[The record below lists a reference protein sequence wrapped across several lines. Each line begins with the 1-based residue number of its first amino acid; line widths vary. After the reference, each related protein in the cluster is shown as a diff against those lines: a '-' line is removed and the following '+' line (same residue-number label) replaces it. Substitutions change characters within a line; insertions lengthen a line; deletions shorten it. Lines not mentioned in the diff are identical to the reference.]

1 MENANDFERF
11 VLYRTEEALQMD
23 SRGLEWNIQEKS
35 ELLQNQYINEILYR
49 ALNSTQPWNDFSFID
64 ASGIKEF
71 FYSNALACAL
81 VTFGYLS
88 SENTTL
94 EEIMCDPKKHE
105 VAEKNKAI
113 KEDAEEFRKKC
124 QKLYEK
130 RKVWQEEF
138 KEKHNIKEWY
148 IEIKEMEEKI
158 KIEEKAVK
166 TETDKKKIKADNNK
180 LDEMKSYAEAI
191 ERKLAN
197 YAEIIKCPYT
207 YIPLK
212 GKIKNFLAPLTR
224 KIVYEVAEK
233 KYAEIFDYK
242 MIRLHELYT
251 SYLDGRRPLRD
262 RDEWLDDEGEDDVQ
276 RQRKSQLI
284 KLYSDFCNE
293 LVRIGNERDGYETCS
308 EYVMNEFAK
317 ELIYHSRAIIEFEN
331 FVGLIKAIPYRGNAN
346 LRDVLENEFYRREN
360 IMRFKCSA
368 PVLFYS
374 DEMIYEKSNICMPEY
389 IAFLKRTVVEIYVLA
404 GKKTDNAYSLV
415 ENYVNKKGAEYFK
428 LENLKLWDS
437 PSDQKDCRISS
448 IESVLYAISP
458 RAIYTEGEDLLKKC
472 ALLL

>member
-1 MENANDFERF
+1 MENENGFERF
-11 VLYRTEEALQMD
+11 VLYQTEEALQLD
-23 SRGLEWNIQEKS
+23 SRGLEWHIQEKS
-35 ELLQNQYINEILYR
+35 ELSQNQYINEILYR

-64 ASGIKEF
+64 AIGIKEF

-88 SENTTL
+88 SESTTL

-113 KEDAEEFRKKC
+113 KKDAEEFRKKC
-124 QKLYEK
+124 QKLYGK

-138 KEKHNIKEWY
+138 KEKYNIKEWY

-158 KIEEKAVK
+158 EIEEKAVK
-166 TETDKKKIKADNNK
+166 TEKDKKKIKADNNK
-180 LDEMKSYAEAI
+180 LYEMKSYAEAI

-224 KIVYEVAEK
+224 KIVYDFLEK
-233 KYAEIFDYK
+233 KYSETFDYK

-251 SYLDGRRPLRD
+251 SYLDGRGPWKD
-262 RDEWLDDEGEDDVQ
+262 RDEWLDDEGEDDTQ

-293 LVRIGNERDGYETCS
+293 LVRIENERDAYETCS

-331 FVGLIKAIPYRGNAN
+331 FVTLIKNFPYRENAD
-346 LRDVLENEFYRREN
+346 LQGVVKDEFERREN
-360 IMRFKCSA
+360 NMRFKCSA
-368 PVLFYS
+368 PVLFYA
-374 DEMIYEKSNICMPEY
+374 DGLIYEKCNIYMPEY

-404 GKKTDNAYSLV
+404 GKKADNAYSLV

-428 LENLKLWDS
+428 LKNLKLWDS

-458 RAIYTEGEDLLKKC
+458 QEIYTEGEDLLKIN

>member
-35 ELLQNQYINEILYR
+35 ERLQNQYINEILYR
-49 ALNSTQPWNDFSFID
+49 ALNSTQPWNDFSFIN
-64 ASGIKEF
+64 AMELKEF

-94 EEIMCDPKKHE
+94 EEIMCDPKK
-105 VAEKNKAI
+105 N
-113 KEDAEEFRKKC
+113 
-124 QKLYEK
+124 
-130 RKVWQEEF
+130 
-138 KEKHNIKEWY
+138 
-148 IEIKEMEEKI
+148 
-158 KIEEKAVK
+158 
-166 TETDKKKIKADNNK
+166 
-180 LDEMKSYAEAI
+180 
-191 ERKLAN
+191 
-197 YAEIIKCPYT
+197 
-207 YIPLK
+207 
-212 GKIKNFLAPLTR
+212 
-224 KIVYEVAEK
+224 EVAEK

-331 FVGLIKAIPYRGNAN
+331 FVGLIKAIPYRENAN

-374 DEMIYEKSNICMPEY
+374 DGMIYEKSNICMPEY

-458 RAIYTEGEDLLKKC
+458 RAIYTEGEDLLKIS

>member
-1 MENANDFERF
+1 MKDYNYMENANDFERF

-284 KLYSDFCNE
+284 KL
-293 LVRIGNERDGYETCS
+293 
-308 EYVMNEFAK
+308 
-317 ELIYHSRAIIEFEN
+317 
-331 FVGLIKAIPYRGNAN
+331 
-346 LRDVLENEFYRREN
+346 
-360 IMRFKCSA
+360 
-368 PVLFYS
+368 
-374 DEMIYEKSNICMPEY
+374 
-389 IAFLKRTVVEIYVLA
+389 
-404 GKKTDNAYSLV
+404 
-415 ENYVNKKGAEYFK
+415 
-428 LENLKLWDS
+428 
-437 PSDQKDCRISS
+437 
-448 IESVLYAISP
+448 SVLYAISP
-458 RAIYTEGEDLLKKC
+458 RAIYTEGEDLLKIC

>member
-1 MENANDFERF
+1 MENANGFEQF
-11 VLYRTEEALQMD
+11 VLYRTEEALQLD
-23 SRGLEWNIQEKS
+23 SKGLEWHIQEKS
-35 ELLQNQYINEILYR
+35 ELSRNQYINEILYR

-64 ASGIKEF
+64 ATGIKEF

-88 SENTTL
+88 SESTTL

-105 VAEKNKAI
+105 VVEKNKAI
-113 KEDAEEFRKKC
+113 KKDAEEFRKKC

-138 KEKHNIKEWY
+138 KEKYNIKEWY
-148 IEIKEMEEKI
+148 IEIEEMEKKVE
-158 KIEEKAVK
+158 IERK
-166 TETDKKKIKADNNK
+166 TEKTKKDKDVRKKDEKK
-180 LDEMKSYAEAI
+180 LYEMKSYAKAI
-191 ERKLAN
+191 ERKLEN
-197 YAEIIKCPYT
+197 YAEMVKCPYT

-212 GKIKNFLAPLTR
+212 EEIKNFLAPLTR
-224 KIVYEVAEK
+224 KIVYDFLEK
-233 KYAEIFDYK
+233 KYSETFDYK

-251 SYLDGRRPLRD
+251 SYLDGRRPWKD
-262 RDEWLDDEGEDDVQ
+262 RDEWLDDEGEDDTQ

-293 LVRIGNERDGYETCS
+293 LVRIENERDAYETCS

-331 FVGLIKAIPYRGNAN
+331 FVTLIKNFPYRENAD
-346 LRDVLENEFYRREN
+346 LQGVVKDEFERREN
-360 IMRFKCSA
+360 NMRFKCSA
-368 PVLFYS
+368 PVLFYA
-374 DEMIYEKSNICMPEY
+374 DGLIYEKSNIYMPEY

-404 GKKTDNAYSLV
+404 GKKADNAYSLV

-428 LENLKLWDS
+428 LKNLKLWDS

-458 RAIYTEGEDLLKKC
+458 RAIYAEGEDLLKIN

>member
-212 GKIKNFLAPLTR
+212 
-224 KIVYEVAEK
+224 
-233 KYAEIFDYK
+233 
-242 MIRLHELYT
+242 
-251 SYLDGRRPLRD
+251 
-262 RDEWLDDEGEDDVQ
+262 
-276 RQRKSQLI
+276 
-284 KLYSDFCNE
+284 
-293 LVRIGNERDGYETCS
+293 
-308 EYVMNEFAK
+308 
-317 ELIYHSRAIIEFEN
+317 
-331 FVGLIKAIPYRGNAN
+331 
-346 LRDVLENEFYRREN
+346 
-360 IMRFKCSA
+360 
-368 PVLFYS
+368 
-374 DEMIYEKSNICMPEY
+374 
-389 IAFLKRTVVEIYVLA
+389 
-404 GKKTDNAYSLV
+404 
-415 ENYVNKKGAEYFK
+415 
-428 LENLKLWDS
+428 
-437 PSDQKDCRISS
+437 
-448 IESVLYAISP
+448 
-458 RAIYTEGEDLLKKC
+458 
-472 ALLL
+472 

>member
-1 MENANDFERF
+1 
-11 VLYRTEEALQMD
+11 
-23 SRGLEWNIQEKS
+23 
-35 ELLQNQYINEILYR
+35 
-49 ALNSTQPWNDFSFID
+49 
-64 ASGIKEF
+64 
-71 FYSNALACAL
+71 
-81 VTFGYLS
+81 
-88 SENTTL
+88 
-94 EEIMCDPKKHE
+94 
-105 VAEKNKAI
+105 
-113 KEDAEEFRKKC
+113 
-124 QKLYEK
+124 
-130 RKVWQEEF
+130 
-138 KEKHNIKEWY
+138 
-148 IEIKEMEEKI
+148 MEEKI
-158 KIEEKAVK
+158 EIEEKAVK

-293 LVRIGNERDGYETCS
+293 LVRMGNERDGYETCS

-331 FVGLIKAIPYRGNAN
+331 FVGLIKAIPYRENTN

-360 IMRFKCSA
+360 IMRFKCST

-458 RAIYTEGEDLLKKC
+458 RAIYTEGEDLLKIS
-472 ALLL
+472 ALML